1 MGEALWRSRLRW
13 RWRGAMQWPTFAAV
27 MVADAL
33 LLDRLPIS
41 GDRGPGVFAAALLAG
56 FLNLFVVAVC
66 APLAGRWLRSR
77 QPDVP
82 RVVAD
87 DRAGTVLLVA
97 GVALVA
103 VLGMTHRPAVLAA
116 GSAAAAEAHA
126 ARVFVLHQA
135 PPEFAANVDRLD
147 TWKQS
152 RDLYRTCVPGPDPRR
167 SFCVIV
173 NTDQSPPGVTRD
185 PDHSPNA
192 TVAGVDNPGRQ

>member
-27 MVADAL
+27 LVADAL
-33 LLDRLPIS
+33 LLDLLPVS
-41 GDRGPGVFAAALLAG
+41 GDRGPGTVGAVLLAG
-56 FLNLFVVAVC
+56 FLNLFVVAAC
-66 APLAGRWLRSR
+66 APLAGRWLRGR
-77 QPDVP
+77 RPDVP

-87 DRAGTVLLVA
+87 DRAGTVLLLA
-97 GVALVA
+97 GVALLAGLGVA
-103 VLGMTHRPAVLAA
+103 HRPAVRTAR
-116 GSAAAAEAHA
+116 SAAAAEAHA
-126 ARVFVLHQA
+126 ARVFVLRQA

-152 RDLYRTCVPGPDPRR
+152 DDLYRACVPGPNPRR

-192 TVAGVDNPGRQ
+192 TVAGPDNPGRQ